1 MGRELT
7 LIFAVV
13 LSTLP
18 PLPQRGLALET
29 RSGVE
34 LQTLSG
40 RAVRTLAGVDLAYDQ
55 TIAHKLVVRDRRGRL
70 FVLEGRRLRPTP
82 LRRGCRTTDVALVVC
97 ARTIKSR
104 GRVVARAP
112 RGIGHWL
119 WAVSS
124 PRGDAILAQ
133 WSAECE
139 VPVAYLV
146 ADGKLCKFGDETV
159 ALGWLPSGEALV
171 HYREGGCGGSGRAG
185 IYAVPRSGKPR
196 LIRRTAR
203 FAQYAMWG
211 G

>member
-1 MGRELT
+1 MPRELT

-18 PLPQRGLALET
+18 PLPQRGLVLET

-40 RAVRTLAGVDLAYDQ
+40 RVVTTLPGVDLAYDQ
-55 TIAHKLVVRDRRGRL
+55 TIAHKLVVRDRRG
-70 FVLEGRRLRPTP
+70 
-82 LRRGCRTTDVALVVC
+82 
-97 ARTIKSR
+97 
-104 GRVVARAP
+104 
-112 RGIGHWL
+112 IGHWV

-124 PRGDAILAQ
+124 PTGHGILAQ

-146 ADGKLCKFGDETV
+146 ANGKLRKYGDETV
-159 ALGWLPSGEALV
+159 ALGWLPSGDALV
-171 HYREGGCGGSGRAG
+171 HFRAGGCGGSGRAG
-185 IYAVPRSGKPR
+185 IYAVPRNGKPR
-196 LIRRTAR
+196 LMLGTPR